1 MRGEAATI
9 HERSRP
15 TVSPRPIERT
25 TKKSVL
31 VLDDKA
37 GDRDLL
43 ASILRHAGYVVQE
56 ASSGEAALNLARKN
70 RPDLITANV
79 LTPGVN
85 GAEFVQS
92 LREDPSTSE
101 LPVIFCTSAYDQEA
115 VRGIARDCGVS
126 YILVM
131 PSAPEEV
138 ARVVRTAL
146 GSERELAEAAAA
158 ELFDREQFRD
168 LNEKLVQKAIELE
181 VVNREQAELWERH
194 RESEQA
200 AAETMTLLESVQET
214 APIGI
219 GFLDRE
225 FRIVRMNEKLAATNG
240 RPLEEQ
246 LGRLV
251 SEVVPALWPE
261 LEPIYSQ
268 ILDSGEA
275 LVNQPLRGPSAE
287 RPGQVTSW
295 IVSYYPV
302 TVESEV
308 IGIGVVALDVTELK
322 QAEDFRSAVT
332 ENMAEGLYAVD
343 EEGRLAFMNRAAS
356 TMLGWAVEELR
367 GKPIHEAIHF
377 QRRDGSPY
385 PLEECEGCRKA
396 WIEGKTFRVKEDA
409 YTRKDGSIFPVSISA
424 APLHGDGGTNIS
436 GAVVVFRDTTDET
449 AEKARMQRELD
460 ALAWVGRVREAL
472 DEDRFVLY
480 SQPIVPLAGA
490 KASEELLIRMLD
502 RDGNTIQPGSFLPVA
517 EKYGLIAEIDRW
529 VISEAIRQA
538 ASGRRIQANLSAASI
553 SEEDLFPLIERELR
567 DTGAD
572 PADVVFELTETAL
585 MEDLEAGEAFARR
598 LVELGLGLALDD
610 FGTGFGSFTYL
621 KKLPI
626 RYIKI
631 DIEFVRDLVS
641 NLANQHLVKA
651 TVGLAH
657 DFGYETIAEG
667 VEDAE
672 TLALLKDYGVD
683 FAQGAHLGRPEPVRD
698 PVPHA
703 VVARNGSGPRH

>member
-1 MRGEAATI
+1 MSIEATAI
-9 HERSRP
+9 HDLSRP
-15 TVSPRPIERT
+15 AVSPHPSEST
-25 TKKSVL
+25 TTKSVL

-43 ASILRHAGYVVQE
+43 ASILRYAGYVVEE
-56 ASSGEAALNLARKN
+56 ASSSEAAFDLAREN
-70 RPDLITANV
+70 PPDLITANV
-79 LTPGVN
+79 LIPGEN

-92 LREDPSTSE
+92 LREDPATSE
-101 LPVIFCTSAYDQEA
+101 VPVIFCTSAYDQEA
-115 VRGIARDCGVS
+115 VRAIAADCGVN
-126 YILVM
+126 YIIVM

-138 ARVVRTAL
+138 ARIVRTAL
-146 GSERELAEAAAA
+146 GSERELAETAAA
-158 ELFDREQFRD
+158 ELFDREQFRA

-181 VVNREQAELWERH
+181 VVNREQAELQERH
-194 RESEQA
+194 RKSEQA
-200 AAETMTLLESVQET
+200 AVETMTLLDRVQET
-214 APIGI
+214 APVGI
-219 GFLDRE
+219 GFLDRD
-225 FRIVRMNEKLAATNG
+225 FRVVRMNEKLAAANG
-240 RPLEEQ
+240 LPLEEQ

-251 SEVVPALWPE
+251 SEVVPALWPV
-261 LEPIYSQ
+261 LEPIYTQ

-308 IGIGVVALDVTELK
+308 IGIGVVALDVTEIK
-322 QAEDFRSAVT
+322 QAEAFRSAVT

-343 EEGRLAFMNRAAS
+343 EEGRLIFMNRAAS
-356 TMLGWAVEELR
+356 KMLGWSEEELR
-367 GKPIHEAIHF
+367 GKPIHAAIHF

-385 PLEECEGCRKA
+385 PLEECEGCRRA
-396 WIEGKTFRVKEDA
+396 WIEGKTFRVKGDA
-409 YTRKDGSIFPVSISA
+409 YTRKDGSIFPVSVSA
-424 APLHGDGGTNIS
+424 APLHGDGGTDIS
-436 GAVVVFRDTTDET
+436 GAVVVFHDTTEES

-502 RDGNTIQPGSFLPVA
+502 RDGNTIQPGTFLPVA
-517 EKYGLIAEIDRW
+517 EKYGLITEIDRW
-529 VISEAIRQA
+529 VISEAIHLA
-538 ASGRRIQANLSAASI
+538 AGGRRIQVNLSAASI
-553 SEEDLFPLIERELR
+553 LEEDLFPLIERELR
-567 DTGAD
+567 ETGAD
-572 PADVVFELTETAL
+572 PADVIFELTETAL
-585 MEDLEAGEAFARR
+585 MEDLDAGEAFARR
-598 LVELGLGLALDD
+598 LVDLGFGLALDD

-621 KKLPI
+621 KKLPL

-651 TVGLAH
+651 TAALAH

-672 TLALLKDYGVD
+672 TLDLLKGYGVD
-683 FAQGAHLGRPEPVRD
+683 FVQGFYLGRPAPLTQ
-698 PVPHA
+698 A
-703 VVARNGSGPRH
+703 LSGS